1 MEDKAENIT
10 ITIIGAGGTMGFR
23 LLNNLIN
30 KKYNILLCEKS
41 QQGIEKIKEK
51 GLMVVD
57 QESAIPKSDFI
68 VMAVPDAKIGGVSKE
83 IIPVMKKNATMIVLD
98 AAAAYAGE
106 IFLRND
112 CTFIVT
118 HPCHPA
124 LFDER
129 ETPEER
135 EDLFGGVS
143 AKQNIVIAL
152 LRGKEDNFIK
162 AKEICKNM
170 FAPVKNVY
178 RITVEQMTILEPV
191 AAEVVGATCISV
203 LKESLNEAIKC
214 GVPKEAATAFM
225 FGHINVALAIVF
237 KSISTFTEA
246 CDRAIEYGY
255 EKVFKENWKDV
266 FKKEVTKEV
275 VQRMLHPS
283 KNKNK

>member
-1 MEDKAENIT
+1 MEDKAENVT
-10 ITIIGAGGTMGFR
+10 ITIMGAGGKMGTR
-23 LLNNLIN
+23 ILNNLIN
-30 KKYNILLCEKS
+30 KKYDMYDILLCEKA

-57 QESAIPKSDFI
+57 AESAIPKSDFI
-68 VMAVPDAKIGGVSKE
+68 IMAIPDARIGGVTKE
-83 IIPVMKKNATMIVLD
+83 IVPIMKKNATMIMLD
-98 AAAAYAGE
+98 PAAAYAGE
-106 IFLRND
+106 LFLRND

-124 LFDER
+124 LFGEH

-143 AKQNIVIAL
+143 AKQDIVIAL
-152 LRGKEDNFIK
+152 LQGKEDNFIK

-170 FAPVKNVY
+170 LAPVINVY
-178 RITVEQMTILEPV
+178 RITVEQMAILEPI

-266 FKKEVTKEV
+266 FKKEATKEV
-275 VQRMLHPS
+275 LMRMLHPH
-283 KNKNK
+283 